1 MKTASNSLK
10 VIAITSAM
18 ILLAACSTTS
28 NLPEDEVLYVGMTP
42 IEYQDTVPERY
53 SDYMD
58 TVMEEVEAAIGCA
71 PNGAVFGSFYM
82 RNPLQFRLGI
92 YNRYANSQKGFG
104 RWMRDNFG
112 REPIL
117 ISNVNPTTRALV
129 AQNLLR
135 SYGFF
140 NAKVTG
146 SVIPQKTPRKAR
158 VGYTVLTGDLYT
170 IDTLKHY
177 RFNAGMD
184 SLIRA
189 NMSDCSIHSGSPFS
203 TASLDAERN
212 RISSLF
218 RENGYYYYRP
228 DYSVYLADS
237 LNNPGKVE
245 VRLQPIADMPSEA
258 SRQWYLG
265 RTIMQLRRNIT
276 EQFTDT
282 LVRRNITVIHGGKRS
297 PIRARAIRKDLTL
310 TRGNIFRQSD
320 LNESSSVLNSMGLFT
335 MTSFSFMPRDTTA
348 NCDTLDIIL
357 NCVLDKPYDVSV
369 ETNFTLKSDSRKGPG
384 LVLGLTKR
392 NAFRGGEKL
401 NLKLFGSYEWQTAG
415 SGAGKTSINSYE
427 YGAELSLEYPRIECF
442 GLLERRRFHSPPST
456 LLSLSVNQRHRANYY
471 KLLTVKPSLTYKV
484 QASRNWRHEFT
495 PFAIDYNR
503 LYSASDE
510 VADMIANS
518 PIYFGM
524 NNMFVPKL
532 QYSVSYQ
539 SDPWLKNPIYWEG
552 TITEAGNLVSLG
564 YATFGKCFSTPDKT
578 LFGISYAQFIKLST
592 SLRKTWQMGFKSQ
605 LVGRVA
611 GGIIIPYGNSEYAPF
626 SESFYVGGANSI
638 RAFTVRSIGPGHY
651 KNEDNDYNYFDRVGE
666 IKLEANLE
674 YRFNIFG
681 SLYGALFLDAGNV
694 WDTKNYYYS
703 DNDPRDGDGD
713 DPDNNGQFRIK
724 DFWRELAIGTG
735 LGIRYDL
742 DFFVLRLDLG
752 IGLHLP
758 YDTGKSGFYNIPRF
772 KDALG
777 LHFAIG
783 YPF

>member
-1 MKTASNSLK
+1 MVFAALLIIAAS
-10 VIAITSAM
+10 
-18 ILLAACSTTS
+18 CSTTS

-42 IEYQDTVPERY
+42 IQYTDSVALSY

-58 TVMEEVEAAIGCA
+58 VVKDEVEAAIGCA
-71 PNGAVFGSFYM
+71 PNGSVFGSFYM

-92 YNRYANSQKGFG
+92 YNKYANCQKGFG
-104 RWMRDNFG
+104 KWMRDKFG

-117 ISNVNPTTRALV
+117 ISTVNPTTRALV

-140 NAKVTG
+140 NAKVTAK
-146 SVIPQKTPRKAR
+146 VIPQSNPRKAK
-158 VGYTVLTGDLYT
+158 VEYGISTGELYT

-177 RFNAGMD
+177 KFNAGMD
-184 SLIRA
+184 SLIRK
-189 NMSDCSIHSGSPFS
+189 NMSECAIHSGSPFS
-203 TASLDAERN
+203 TSSLDEERN
-212 RISSLF
+212 RVSTLL

-228 DYSVYLADS
+228 DYAIYLADS
-237 LNNPGKVE
+237 LNNPGRVE
-245 VRLQPIADMPSEA
+245 VRLQPMADMPAAA
-258 SRQWYLG
+258 SQQWYLG
-265 RTIMQLRRNIT
+265 RMTIQMRRNIT
-276 EQFTDT
+276 EQLTDT

-297 PIRARAIRKDLTL
+297 PMRARAIRKDLTL
-310 TRGNIFRQSD
+310 TRGNLFRQSD
-320 LNESSSVLNSMGLFT
+320 LNESSSVLNSMGLFS
-335 MTSFSFMPRDTTA
+335 MTSFSFVPRDTTA
-348 NCDTLDIIL
+348 ECDTLDMIL
-357 NCVLDKPYDVSV
+357 NCVMDKPYDVSL
-369 ETNFTLKSDSRKGPG
+369 ETNFTMKSDSRKGPG

-401 NLKLFGSYEWQTAG
+401 NMKVFGSYEWQTAA
-415 SGAGKTSINSYE
+415 SGNDKTSINSYE
-427 YGAELSLEYPRIECF
+427 YGGELSLEYPRIEAF
-442 GLLERRRFHSPPST
+442 GLLKRRRFHSPPST
-456 LLSLSVNQRHRANYY
+456 VLAVNVNLRNRANYY

-503 LYSASDE
+503 LYSASAE
-510 VADMIANS
+510 VAELIENS

-539 SDPWLKNPIYWEG
+539 SDPWQKNPIYWEG

-564 YATFGKCFSTPDKT
+564 YMAFGKSFSRSDKT
-578 LFGISYAQFIKLST
+578 LFGISYAQFVKLSS
-592 SLRKTWQMGFKSQ
+592 SLRKTWQLGFKSQ

-611 GGIIIPYGNSEYAPF
+611 GGVIIPYGNSEYAPF

-638 RAFTVRSIGPGHY
+638 RAFTVRSIGPGHF
-651 KNEDNDYNYFDRVGE
+651 KGDEGSNNYFDRVGE

-681 SLYGALFLDAGNV
+681 SLYGAMFLDAGNV
-694 WDTKNYYYS
+694 WDTKNYYNNS
-703 DNDPRDGDGD
+703 DNTEDHAT
-713 DPDNNGQFRIK
+713 DNNGVFRIK
-724 DFWRELAIGTG
+724 DFWRELAVGTG
-735 LGIRYDL
+735 FGVRYDL

>member
-1 MKTASNSLK
+1 MMRTRNKSLK
-10 VIAITSAM
+10 AIMTAAIVIV
-18 ILLAACSTTS
+18 AASCSTTS
-28 NLPEDEVLYVGMTP
+28 NLPEDEVLYVGMTD
-42 IEYQDTVPERY
+42 IQYTDTVDSRY
-53 SDYMD
+53 AGYMD
-58 TVMEEVEAAIGCA
+58 TVKEEVEAAIGCA

-82 RNPLQFRLGI
+82 RNPLQMRLGI
-92 YNRYANSQKGFG
+92 YNKYADSEKGFG
-104 RWMRDNFG
+104 KWMRDKFG

-117 ISNVNPTTRALV
+117 ISTVNPTTRALV

-140 NAKVTG
+140 NAKVE
-146 SVIPQKTPRKAR
+146 SKVIQQSNPKKAR
-158 VGYTVLTGDLYT
+158 VGYDISTGELYT

-177 RFNAGMD
+177 KFNAGMD
-184 SLIRA
+184 SLIRKGMA
-189 NMSDCSIHSGSPFS
+189 ECKIHGGSPFS
-203 TASLDAERN
+203 TSSLDEERN
-212 RISSLF
+212 RISTLL

-228 DYSVYLADS
+228 DYAIYLADS

-245 VRLQPIADMPSEA
+245 VRLQPIADMPAEA
-258 SRQWYLG
+258 QRQWYLG
-265 RTIMQLRRNIT
+265 RMKIQMRRNIT
-276 EQFTDT
+276 EQLTDT
-282 LVRRNITVIHGGKRS
+282 VVRRNITVIHGGKRS
-297 PIRARAIRKDLTL
+297 PMRARAIRKDLSL
-310 TRGNIFRQSD
+310 TRGNLFRQSD
-320 LNESSSVLNSMGLFT
+320 LNESASVLNSMGLFT
-335 MTSFSFMPRDTTA
+335 MTSFSFAPRDTTA
-348 NCDTLDIIL
+348 ECDTLDMIL
-357 NCVLDKPYDVSV
+357 NCVLDKPYDVAL
-369 ETNFTLKSDSRKGPG
+369 ETNFTMKSDSRKGPG

-401 NLKLFGSYEWQTAG
+401 NMKLFGSYEWQTAG
-415 SGAGKTSINSYE
+415 TGTDKTSINSYE
-427 YGAELSLEYPRIECF
+427 YGGELSLEYPRIEAF
-442 GLLERRRFHSPPST
+442 GLLKRRRFHSPPST
-456 LLSLSVNQRHRANYY
+456 VLAVSVNLRNRANYY

-510 VADMIANS
+510 VADMIENS
-518 PIYFGM
+518 LIYFGM

-539 SDPWLKNPIYWEG
+539 SDPWLKNPIYWEA
-552 TITEAGNLVSLG
+552 TLTEAGNLVSLG
-564 YATFGKCFSTPDKT
+564 YAAFGKSFSRSDKT
-578 LFGISYAQFIKLST
+578 LFGISYAQFVKLST
-592 SLRKTWQMGFKSQ
+592 SLRKTWQTGFKSQ

-611 GGIIIPYGNSEYAPF
+611 GGIIIPYGNSEFAPF
-626 SESFYVGGANSI
+626 PESFYVGGANSI

-651 KNEDNDYNYFDRVGE
+651 RNTDEGYNYFDRVGE
-666 IKLEANLE
+666 LKFEANLE

-681 SLYGALFLDAGNV
+681 SLYGAMFLDAGNV
-694 WDTKNYYYS
+694 WDTKDYYS
-703 DNDPRDGDGD
+703 EDSENT
-713 DPDNNGQFRIK
+713 DPDNNGVFRLK
-724 DFWRELAIGTG
+724 DFWRELAVGTG
-735 LGIRYDL
+735 FGIRYDL